1 MDPAKVEAVMSWAR
15 PTTVSEVRSFLGL
28 VGSYRRFVKDF
39 SRIAAPLTQLTRK
52 GAAFVWNEACE
63 KIFQDLKQ
71 RLVSAPVLTVP
82 DESGGFVIYSDA
94 SKKGLGCIL
103 M

>member
-1 MDPAKVEAVMSWAR
+1 MDPAKIEVVTSWAC
-15 PTTVSEVRSFLGL
+15 PTTVSKVWSFLEL
-28 VGSYRRFVKDF
+28 VGYYRRIVKDF
-39 SRIAAPLTQLTRK
+39 SHIVVPLTQLTWK

-63 KIFQDLKQ
+63 NSFQDLKQ
-71 RLVSAPVLTVP
+71 RWVSTSVLTVL
-82 DESGGFVIYSDA
+82 DGSGGFVIYSDA